1 MIRFNRQ
8 FAAILVAAA
17 ALGTTAIATG
27 TEAVAREVRDHRSKP
42 EVRDHRTQPE
52 VRDHRTQPTVRD
64 HRTQPTVRDHRNSRT
79 DVSNSPG
86 GVRVTPGASRCRAQV
101 CATGNERPGRG
112 RWQP

>member
-64 HRTQPTVRDHRNSRT
+64 HRNSRT

>member
-64 HRTQPTVRDHRNSRT
+64 HRNSRT
-79 DVSNSPG
+79 DVSNSAG